1 MEQIKQN
8 AFSGLKDVGQ
18 AERIYN
24 RFARENNNDDRMIED
39 IVLDLLRAL
48 RESDTIY
55 GDDDD
60 FHNFAGTCSNT
71 LDDNRAAYDIVYEG
85 LKLYPTNTDLLAD
98 AIKYGYSCGEKDKCK
113 LYYETLVTIDKAKWT
128 WRAFSF
134 AIDYLLDEWSSKDSE
149 YSVEDMLSLAEEY
162 KQTLPDEEDEVY
174 DGTNQK
180 EKGISILEE
189 AISKFTFCPRCW
201 LRYADLMID
210 RGEYA
215 KAEPVIKKML
225 MFPKSKDKINPS
237 YMFYLDAQ
245 CKLYTWRSSE
255 AYENGEINKAQ
266 IMCIYRAFRKAL
278 SASGLRASTK
288 RQIEDNIVEIENETD
303 IEFPEDWKYSVRS

>member
-60 FHNFAGTCSNT
+60 FHNFAVTCSNT

-113 LYYETLVTIDKAKWT
+113 L
-128 WRAFSF
+128 
-134 AIDYLLDEWSSKDSE
+134 
-149 YSVEDMLSLAEEY
+149 
-162 KQTLPDEEDEVY
+162 
-174 DGTNQK
+174 
-180 EKGISILEE
+180 
-189 AISKFTFCPRCW
+189 
-201 LRYADLMID
+201 
-210 RGEYA
+210 
-215 KAEPVIKKML
+215 
-225 MFPKSKDKINPS
+225 
-237 YMFYLDAQ
+237 
-245 CKLYTWRSSE
+245 
-255 AYENGEINKAQ
+255 
-266 IMCIYRAFRKAL
+266 
-278 SASGLRASTK
+278 
-288 RQIEDNIVEIENETD
+288 
-303 IEFPEDWKYSVRS
+303 